1 MGSVLVWA
9 VLRSA
14 VPSSQSFTTA
24 LGITSGVVI
33 ARLGYEYLEHVDSLV
48 EKK

>member
-14 VPSSQSFTTA
+14 APTNQGFTTVMGVA
-24 LGITSGVVI
+24 SGLAI
-33 ARLGYEYLEHVDSLV
+33 ARLGYEYLDHVDSLV